1 MIGLPLIALLSVCG
15 SGFKP
20 GVQLSAWMI
29 FDDDGSSFADF
40 KKHAKALSAISY
52 AGMSC
57 DKKGVV
63 TRPAQPTTSQIADLV
78 KVAHAN
84 GVKAYAMAVNAG
96 FTPEGLEL
104 AMSTPESMQAHADA
118 LVKIASTD
126 GVDGIDLDYESL
138 QGKDR
143 DSFTKLVQIIAKAA
157 HAKKL
162 RVVMAVHAKESEP
175 GTWDG
180 PIAQDYSALGKAVDL
195 IRVMTYDAHWE
206 TSEAGPIA
214 PPDWAE
220 RVLTFAS
227 TEVPPAKLELG
238 IPGYG
243 YDWLG
248 KKGQGITWTEWSAR
262 VKAHGGGTRDA
273 ASQELTLSY
282 NGRTAFFSDG
292 EASRAKFA
300 SAKKLGLKGLA
311 LWRMG
316 SEDPAFWD
324 LVAGEGK

>member
-300 SAKKLGLKGLA
+300 SAK
-311 LWRMG
+311 
-316 SEDPAFWD
+316 
-324 LVAGEGK
+324 